1 MCDPV
6 TNWNA
11 GGIMIYVAS
20 RTAIAVSAILLASV
34 LTESASNAQSS
45 APAQTLAAKM
55 ICGPHSAA
63 PKRLRAY
70 QADIVFTVDGDRLK
84 AERKTQSGAD
94 ETFTGLISPTG
105 LVTINGKGTGAKGG
119 AWILEFRGQR
129 QPVKDT
135 VLTGRLESTVGDVG
149 QRTCKMVFIKQ
160 RSL

>member
-1 MCDPV
+1 MTHIACK
-6 TNWNA
+6 
-11 GGIMIYVAS
+11 
-20 RTAIAVSAILLASV
+20 TAIAVSAVLFASV
-34 LTESASNAQSS
+34 LTKDVSYAQSS

-70 QADIVFTVDGDRLK
+70 QADITFTLEGNILK
-84 AERKTQSGAD
+84 AARKTPNGAD

-105 LVTINGKGTGAKGG
+105 LVTINGKGVGAKGG
-119 AWILEFRGQR
+119 VWVFEFRGQR
-129 QPVKDT
+129 QLVKDT

-149 QRTCKMVFIKQ
+149 QRSCKMVFIKQ